1 MSLARFRGRLP
12 RRGPLPFRY
21 VFLLTLVF
29 FILSTALSLWVINRG
44 IEPALMDIAEQ
55 ETRRIAT
62 LVINNAISQQIT
74 EDDVNVEDLVK
85 VKQDEY
91 GKISSI
97 NYNAAVVQ
105 RVLAKMQ
112 NRVQSNLKAATA
124 GELSELEYPDV
135 EFETSRSRDEGII
148 YYIPLGQA
156 TNNTLLGN
164 LGPKIPVRFHI
175 IGHASSDIKDKIEA
189 FGINNALITVFV
201 HIKVNVQ
208 VVIPFATKTT
218 TVTTNIPI
226 DKQILQGEVPNFY
239 NHGGSADPSFE
250 IPLD

>member
-1 MSLARFRGRLP
+1 MAKFRGRLP

-21 VFLLTLVF
+21 VFLLTIVF
-29 FILSTALSLWVINRG
+29 FILSTALSLSVINRG

-62 LVINNAISQQIT
+62 LVINSAITQQIT
-74 EDDVNVEDLVK
+74 EDDIDVADLIT

-105 RVLAKMQ
+105 RVLAKTQ
-112 NRVQSNLKAATA
+112 NRVQKNLKAATE
-124 GELSELEYPDV
+124 GKLSELEYPDV
-135 EFETSRSRDEGII
+135 EFETAQSKDQGII

-164 LGPKIPVRFHI
+164 LGPKIPVRFHV
-175 IGHASSDIKDKIEA
+175 IGHVSSDIKNEIEP
-189 FGINNALITVFV
+189 FGINNALITIFV
-201 HIKVNVQ
+201 HIRVNVQ
-208 VVIPFATKTT
+208 VVIPFSTKTT
-218 TVTTNIPI
+218 TVTTDIPI
-226 DKQILQGEVPNFY
+226 DMQVLQGEVPNFY
-239 NHGGSADPSFE
+239 NDGGSADPSFE